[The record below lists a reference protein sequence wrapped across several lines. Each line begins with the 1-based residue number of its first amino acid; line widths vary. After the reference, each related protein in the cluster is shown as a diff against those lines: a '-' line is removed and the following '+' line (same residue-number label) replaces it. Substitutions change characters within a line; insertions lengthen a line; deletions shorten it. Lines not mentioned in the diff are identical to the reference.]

1 MRHLIIGYVCVAA
14 CLSVAGVRTAAQNQP
29 APPAASDGEAVYRT
43 ACATC
48 HEAGV
53 PRAGNRATLA
63 RMSADNILFAL
74 TQGTMRAQASSLSPA
89 QVDAVVRFL
98 AGDAAPSAPAAA
110 NNCPA
115 TPTPSSALAAPH
127 WNGWGVNLS
136 QHRFQPGDMARLTAN
151 QVPSLKLK
159 WAFGFPGVRQ
169 AYGQPTIVGGRIF
182 VGSAGRKVYS
192 LDAKTGC
199 QYWVADTAAPV
210 RAAITIAIDGAQ
222 WTAYVADQ
230 AANMYALNALT
241 GSVLWQTKVDS
252 PNAVITGAPALAGGT
267 LYVGT
272 SSAEEGSAV
281 NPRYECCKFR
291 GSVTALDAKTGS
303 IRWKT
308 YTIPE
313 APAPTT
319 KSPQGVQLWG
329 PAGAAVWSSPTVD
342 LQAKRVYVTTGDGYS
357 DPVARTTDAFIALDL
372 DTGKMLWSRQ
382 LTENDSYTMS
392 CGLPSPLSANCPQA
406 NGPDHDFGSSPIL
419 IDGPNNQRALIAG
432 QKSSVVHAL
441 NPDTGEVLWQTKL
454 GQGGRVGGVQWGS
467 AFDGTNVYAALSDVA
482 MGPPPPGGRGGQ
494 PTMLGTPLVLDPKAG
509 GGLFALN
516 PRTGAI
522 VWKTPHPGCG
532 DRLSCSPAQSAA
544 VTAIPGVVFSGGL
557 DGHLRGYAASDGKI
571 IWDVDTV
578 RDYETVNGVKATGG
592 ALDGPG
598 AVVVDGMLYVN
609 SGYAFIGGI
618 PGNVLLAFS
627 IDGR

>member
-1 MRHLIIGYVCVAA
+1 MRHLIIGYVCIVA
-14 CLSVAGVRTAAQNQP
+14 CLAVAGERTAAQNQGSP
-29 APPAASDGEAVYRT
+29 AVATDGEAVYRNT
-43 ACATC
+43 CATC
-48 HEAGV
+48 HESGV

-63 RMSADNILFAL
+63 RMSPDNIRFAL
-74 TQGTMRAQASSLSPA
+74 TQGTMRAQAASLSPA

-98 AGDAAPSAPAAA
+98 AGDAAASSPGTANSCPAAQ
-110 NNCPA
+110 P
-115 TPTPSSALAAPH
+115 PSNALAAPH

-136 QHRFQPGDMARLTAN
+136 QHRFQPADMARLTAS
-151 QVPSLKLK
+151 QVPSLKVK

-169 AYGQPTIVGGRIF
+169 AYGQPTIVGGRLF
-182 VGSAGRKVYS
+182 VGSAGRKIYS
-192 LDAKTGC
+192 LDARSGC
-199 QYWVADTAAPV
+199 QFWAVDTAAPV
-210 RAAITIAIDGAQ
+210 RAAITIAIDGNQ
-222 WTAYVADQ
+222 WTAYVGDQ
-230 AANMYALNALT
+230 AANVYALNALT
-241 GSVLWQTKVDS
+241 GNVLWQTKIE
-252 PNAVITGAPALAGGT
+252 PANGVITGAPTLANGT

-281 NPRYECCKFR
+281 NPRYECCRFR
-291 GSVTALDAKTGS
+291 GSVTALDAKTGTV
-303 IRWKT
+303 RWKS

-313 APAPTT
+313 EPAPTT
-319 KSPQGVQLWG
+319 KSSQGVQLWG

-342 LQAKRVYVTTGDGYS
+342 LQGRRVYITTGDGYS
-357 DPVARTTDAFIALDL
+357 DPVARTTDAFIAFDI
-372 DTGKMLWSRQ
+372 DTGRMLWSRQ

-392 CGLPSPLSANCPQA
+392 CGLPSPLSANCPKA
-406 NGPDHDFGSSPIL
+406 DGPDHDFGSSPIL
-419 IDGPNNQRALIAG
+419 VDGPNNRRLLIAG

-441 NPDTGEVLWQTKL
+441 NADTGEIVWQTKL

-467 AFDGTNVYAALSDVA
+467 AFDGSRVYVALSDVA
-482 MGPPPPGGRGGQ
+482 MAPPPAGARGAQ
-494 PTMLGTPLVLDPKAG
+494 PTMLGVPLLLDPKTG

-516 PRTGAI
+516 PQTGAI

-532 DRLSCSPAQSAA
+532 DKPSCSPAQSAA

-557 DGHLRGYAASDGKI
+557 DGHLRAYAASDGKI

-578 RDYETVNGVKATGG
+578 RDYDTVNGVKATGG

-627 IDGR
+627 VDGR